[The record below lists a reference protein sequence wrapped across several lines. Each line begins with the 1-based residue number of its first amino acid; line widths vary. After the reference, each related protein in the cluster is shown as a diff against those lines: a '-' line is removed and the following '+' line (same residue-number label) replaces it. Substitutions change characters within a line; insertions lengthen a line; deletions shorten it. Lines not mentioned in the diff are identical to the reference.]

1 MRKVRRNKMSNY
13 SKEYYESHKEAY
25 FKANKKR
32 YYKKKEEEA
41 KLVLQVMKE
50 IEYKGLSL
58 EVEEYLRKMLTKRYE
73 KLTK

>member
-1 MRKVRRNKMSNY
+1 MSNY
-13 SKEYYESHKEAY
+13 NKEYYESHKEAY
-25 FKANKKR
+25 FKANMKR

-41 KLVLQVMKE
+41 NLIFQIMKE

-58 EVEEYLRKMLTKRYE
+58 ETEEYLRKMLEKRYE